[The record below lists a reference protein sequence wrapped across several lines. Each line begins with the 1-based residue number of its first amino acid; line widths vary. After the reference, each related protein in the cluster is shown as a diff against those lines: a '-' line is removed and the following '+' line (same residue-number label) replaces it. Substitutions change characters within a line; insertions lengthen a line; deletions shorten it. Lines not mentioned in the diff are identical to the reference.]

1 DRPARPPVVRRP
13 ASVAAAGEVRQPLR
27 VGAGAASVVRATRAG
42 AARGVGRHA
51 TRRAGRA
58 RGAGGARGQ
67 NGNRRS
73 RLTDDASLTH
83 SRDRGHELR
92 ARRRRGPGAEHRR
105 LHGRPHPPRAHSARR
120 NACVARASRGRSPRG
135 RSTQVTRNPARALGW
150 SEVCSLER
158 GKHAE
163 VLLLRRPQ
171 HTPTGG
177 MPASPYRSLIDATQ
191 RDVRLVLLDGAPLA
205 GDRDALRAA
214 GARDVQPVR
223 SPRGHFAKGIVL
235 SGISLGA
242 SETRLRRAL
251 QALHTTLTPLFTAD
265 DHFFLNPL
273 AGRRDSAPPY
283 SLYDAK
289 FNFIGRSGDP
299 FALVAARWYGR

>member
-1 DRPARPPVVRRP
+1 ALG
-13 ASVAAAGEVRQPLR
+13 AAGAKLVWSPSSNLLLYGRTANVYEALA
-27 VGAGAASVVRATRAG
+27 AGVNVSLG
-42 AARGVGRHA
+42 
-51 TRRAGRA
+51 
-58 RGAGGARGQ
+58 
-67 NGNRRS
+67 
-73 RLTDDASLTH
+73 TDWTPSGSPTLLDELKVADIAL
-83 SRDRGHELR
+83 RDRRMLGKERTL
-92 ARRRRGPGAEHRR
+92 GNGALDR
-105 LHGRPHPPRAHSARR
+105 LL
-120 NACVARASRGRSPRG
+120 VDM
-135 RSTQVTRNPARALGW
+135 VTRNPARALGW
-150 SEVCSLER
+150 SEVGSLEA
-158 GKHAE
+158 GKHAD
-163 VLLLRRPQ
+163 LLLLHRPR
-171 HTPTGG
+171 HSPSDG